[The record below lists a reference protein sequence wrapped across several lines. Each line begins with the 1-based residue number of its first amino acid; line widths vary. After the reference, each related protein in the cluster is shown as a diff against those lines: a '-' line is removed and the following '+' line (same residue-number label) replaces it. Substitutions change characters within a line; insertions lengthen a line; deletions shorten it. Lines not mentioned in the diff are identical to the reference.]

1 MNSDTGS
8 YEHPRDV
15 MVMIA
20 DELETL
26 HGEVTALI
34 EVYHNAAE
42 SSDLTFIKILEEK
55 YEQMQGEIAELAVV
69 VDQVQQMIEDPT
81 GDPVLVQLDKEDAAY
96 GR

>member
-1 MNSDTGS
+1 MISDTES
-8 YEHPRDV
+8 YEHPREV
-15 MVMIA
+15 MVKIA

-69 VDQVQQMIEDPT
+69 VDQVQQMIENPT
-81 GDPVLVQLDKEDAAY
+81 GDPVLVQLNKEDAAY